1 MGCSTKHRVDKMR
14 ILFINALYHPYLVGG
29 TEIVLKGLVEELHN
43 KGNEVKVLTLWD
55 KDDEEELVD
64 GIPVFRAKVPNVYLI
79 YTPKRPDI
87 LKRRLWHLI
96 ELYNPIAKKIVSD
109 QLKTFKPDI
118 VQIHNMYGWSCSIW
132 DAVSEFKI
140 PTIQVLHDL
149 YLLCPRNMFKN
160 NSACRKQCLICKIM
174 RLPYKLKSNNLK
186 AVIGVSNFILD
197 RYLRYGYFKDVPIKK
212 VIYNNKK
219 VKIDTSIVKESVD
232 IRYINFGFIGT
243 LKQLKGIE
251 VLLKAYL
258 KVKKTNYRLFVAG
271 TGKQGYERY
280 LKSKYKDDSIIFLGK
295 VEPEKFFE
303 RVDATIVP
311 SIWYENLPTVVI
323 ESLSFGVP
331 IIASKIGGIPEM
343 IVEGVNGMFFDPYK
357 EGDLEQK
364 ILKFEKE
371 IHIWRSKTEEIKKSS
386 RKFTN
391 YEKWID
397 EWEKLMQE
405 IIY

>member
-1 MGCSTKHRVDKMR
+1 MR
-14 ILFINALYHPYLVGG
+14 ILFINALYHPYVGG
-29 TEIVLKGLVEELHN
+29 GVEVNLKSLVEGLRN
-43 KGNEVKVLTLWD
+43 KGNEVKVLTLWE
-55 KDDEEELVD
+55 KENKEELVD

-79 YTPKRPDI
+79 YTPERPNI

-96 ELYNPIAKKIVSD
+96 ELYNPIAGKIVSD

-118 VQIHNMYGWSCSIW
+118 IQIHNVYGWSCSIW
-132 DAVSEFKI
+132 DAVNRFKI
-140 PTIQVLHDL
+140 PTVQVLHDL

-160 NSACRKQCLICKIM
+160 NSTCKKQCLICKIM

-197 RYLRYGYFKDVPIKK
+197 RYLSYGYFKDVPIRK
-212 VIYNNKK
+212 VIYNNRR
-219 VKIDTSIVKESVD
+219 VNVNTSIVKGSKD

-243 LKQLKGIE
+243 LAQPKGIE

-271 TGKQGYERY
+271 TGKQDYERY

-295 VEPEKFFE
+295 VEPKEFFE
-303 RVDATIVP
+303 RVDATIVS
-311 SIWYENLPTVVI
+311 SICYENLPTVVI

-386 RKFTN
+386 QKFTN

-397 EWEKLMQE
+397 EWEKLLQE